1 LDKLAPE
8 RFWILMKQEMMGW
21 QWQQLDHMQIIR
33 ISLQR
38 DNRASTLSLNFYRPE
53 WCSFWR
59 PTSSVKALKAKLIK
73 MRFSWFLGKKIFDVC
88 SGELLS
94 SWCQLQMIPA
104 QRQEPL
110 DLFVGIVGTV
120 QEWLASDEMGAYPST
135 TKPLTYR
142 YSCVHTYV

>member
-1 LDKLAPE
+1 
-8 RFWILMKQEMMGW
+8 MKQEMMGW

-73 MRFSWFLGKKIFDVC
+73 MRFSWFLGKKNLRRVFRRTV
-88 SGELLS
+88 E
-94 SWCQLQMIPA
+94 QLMPTA
-104 QRQEPL
+104 DDTSPTSRTARSL
-110 DLFVGIVGTV
+110 C
-120 QEWLASDEMGAYPST
+120 WHS
-135 TKPLTYR
+135 R
-142 YSCVHTYV
+142 YSAGV